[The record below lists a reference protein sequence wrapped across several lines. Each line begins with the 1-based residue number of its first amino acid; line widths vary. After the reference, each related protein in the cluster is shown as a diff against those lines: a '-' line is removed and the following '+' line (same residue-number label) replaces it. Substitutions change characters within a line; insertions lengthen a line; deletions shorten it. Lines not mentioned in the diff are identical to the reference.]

1 MDEEEIFF
9 CRIYGKQLHTI
20 NEIGLKIC
28 NDCRTAKENVAESE
42 YFFCWACGRRLFEK
56 GEVAQGVCH
65 NRKVSIN
72 RKIGIPPLKH

>member
-1 MDEEEIFF
+1 MEEDEIFF
-9 CRIYGKQLHTI
+9 CRLCGKQLNTI
-20 NEIGLKIC
+20 DEIGLKIC
-28 NDCRTAKENVAESE
+28 NDCETANENVAESE

-65 NRKVSIN
+65 NCKASIN

>member
-1 MDEEEIFF
+1 MEDEIFF
-9 CRIYGKQLHTI
+9 CRICGKQLNTI
-20 NEIGLKIC
+20 NEIELKIC
-28 NDCRTAKENVAESE
+28 NDCKISKENIAGIE

-65 NRKVSIN
+65 NCKASIN